1 MATNIQCESILA
13 GIQKLEE
20 YLQDKIVRE
29 SLELD
34 RNAETSKYSD
44 LLSRLKL
51 ILTQYTEREK
61 NLVYVGFMGHFST
74 GKSSTINSLLG
85 LKKGSPESRRVDLNP
100 VDQSITL
107 ITHDKNRDSL
117 LNITKES
124 LVSIRSSFIEND
136 FLENVVI
143 ADTPGTGDPILVHA
157 IAQDF
162 LPMCDLI
169 VYFFSSTSALGSA
182 DISLL
187 KEKSLELPFIP
198 IKFVITRADEFRK
211 DRKTEVSPDNFDN
224 SKAQDF
230 LNELG
235 QRIRALF
242 KSSSDINS
250 DSFILVDT
258 VDN

>member
-61 NLVYVGFMGHFST
+61 NLIYVGFMGHFST
-74 GKSSTINSLLG
+74 GKSSTINSLLN
-85 LKKGSPESRRVDLNP
+85 LEKDSKNSRRVALNP

-107 ITHDKNRDSL
+107 ITHDRNRDSL

-124 LVSIRSSFIEND
+124 LVSIRSSFIESD

-162 LPMCDLI
+162 YPC
-169 VYFFSSTSALGSA
+169 
-182 DISLL
+182 
-187 KEKSLELPFIP
+187 
-198 IKFVITRADEFRK
+198 VI
-211 DRKTEVSPDNFDN
+211 
-224 SKAQDF
+224 
-230 LNELG
+230 
-235 QRIRALF
+235 
-242 KSSSDINS
+242 
-250 DSFILVDT
+250 
-258 VDN
+258 